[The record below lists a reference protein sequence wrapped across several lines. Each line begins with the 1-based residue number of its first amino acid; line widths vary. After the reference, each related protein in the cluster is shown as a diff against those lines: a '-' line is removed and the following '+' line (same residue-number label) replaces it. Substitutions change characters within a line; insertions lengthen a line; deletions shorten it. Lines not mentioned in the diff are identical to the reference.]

1 MKSVRA
7 RSCPACGGANV
18 LPWKARNLDGPVRPL
33 DLSIT
38 DARYGTTL
46 ALSRCSDCG
55 FVFADDP
62 DVERLDALYAELDDP
77 AYIEDDSHRTLQ
89 MSFLCDIARRERP
102 TASTWLDV
110 GAATGLLVGEAE
122 RHGFTAVG
130 VEPSAALAA
139 VGRERGLDIREG
151 TLPDPG
157 LAERQFDVVSL
168 IDVVE
173 HVKDPV
179 AFCRSAARHLADG
192 GLLMVVTPDVS
203 SVAARVLGRRWWHFR
218 VAHVGYFAPRSFER
232 AAARAGLRVVRSER
246 ARWYFPVR
254 YLMERVASYL
264 PIGALVE
271 RLSQVRATA
280 PLLRLVVPLNLFDS
294 HVYLMEKGLEGEA

>member
-1 MKSVRA
+1 MTRN
-7 RSCPACGGANV
+7 CPACGGANV

-46 ALSRCSDCG
+46 ALSRCNDCR

-62 DVERLDALYAELDDP
+62 DVERLDELYAALDDP
-77 AYIEDDSHRTLQ
+77 AYIQDDSHRTLQ
-89 MSFLCDIARRERP
+89 MGFLCDIARRERP
-102 TASTWLDV
+102 NAATWLDV

-122 RHGFTAVG
+122 RRGFAAVG

-139 VGRERGLDIREG
+139 VGRERGLDIRQG
-151 TLPDPG
+151 TLPHPG
-157 LAERQFDVVSL
+157 LAERRFDIVSL

-173 HVKDPV
+173 HVKEPV
-179 AFCRSAARHLADG
+179 VFCRSAARHLSDG
-192 GLLMVVTPDVS
+192 GLLIVVTPDVS
-203 SVAARVLGRRWWHFR
+203 SVAARVLGRKWWHFR
-218 VAHVGYFAPRSFER
+218 VAHVGYFAPRSFAR

-246 ARWYFPVR
+246 ARWYFPMQ
-254 YLMERVASYL
+254 YLMERVASYV
-264 PIGALVE
+264 PIGNLVE
-271 RLSQVRATA
+271 KLSRVRAMA

-294 HVYLMEKGLEGEA
+294 HVYLLEKSAEAGQ